1 MSGGWMTT
9 EPCELALTRETGGD
23 KDDGGGG
30 GRSPI
35 LHANGLAIIELWL
48 RIVPRVAPLC
58 VKDETAESG
67 ERASQR
73 NRLLN
78 CLPSRTLA
86 EAVTTTDIW
95 SASSA
100 ASNDHPKEK
109 KQNRKYRTRLDAC
122 GCFFL
127 LGADALT
134 AAAGISA
141 RSAHRPRLNG
151 WLGQIDFRDEASWE
165 LCRRCHV
172 GTGGFGSSC
181 GRRSGLSLSILGDQ
195 SIQR

>member
-1 MSGGWMTT
+1 MTT

-109 KQNRKYRTRLDAC
+109 KTKQK
-122 GCFFL
+122 
-127 LGADALT
+127 
-134 AAAGISA
+134 I
-141 RSAHRPRLNG
+141 
-151 WLGQIDFRDEASWE
+151 
-165 LCRRCHV
+165 
-172 GTGGFGSSC
+172 
-181 GRRSGLSLSILGDQ
+181 
-195 SIQR
+195 